1 MLLCVIWAIVRVEPK
16 IWGNALNLSP
26 ALSICFTE
34 MTRTAIALRTLVATL
49 PHFLCMNTSSNSD
62 LKTVAS
68 PFIPQQSWKVHF
80 LLELV
85 TWPSLRNDYVTLI
98 KPATLT
104 WRHYTI
110 GYDCAC
116 AKAINST
123 PIWRRLLRK
132 RGFIGCCG
140 RIGER
145 LLEDEPEGF
154 CERSWNIC
162 VILTLWVLTWT

>member
-1 MLLCVIWAIVRVEPK
+1 MRNLGDRSSWTENLRQCAEFKSCVVNMFYRNDKNSDCPTD
-16 IWGNALNLSP
+16 LSCNP
-26 ALSICFTE
+26 
-34 MTRTAIALRTLVATL
+34 

-62 LKTVAS
+62 LKTVAC
-68 PFIPQQSWKVHF
+68 PFIPQESWKVHF

-85 TWPSLRNDYVTLI
+85 TWPSLRNDYVLLT

-154 CERSWNIC
+154 CERSWNIF